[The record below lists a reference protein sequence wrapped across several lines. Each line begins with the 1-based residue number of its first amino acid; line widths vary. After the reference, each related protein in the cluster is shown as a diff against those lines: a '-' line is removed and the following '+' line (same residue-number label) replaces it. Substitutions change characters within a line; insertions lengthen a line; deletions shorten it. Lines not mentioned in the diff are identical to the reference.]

1 MTKIKG
7 FSQKLNKKAET
18 TGANQGNKR
27 ELEELLN
34 SLNEQQKEAVVEKE
48 GALLVLAGA
57 GSGKTKVLTTR
68 IVNLVKTGVNPYKI
82 LAVTFTNKA
91 AKEMQE
97 RLSKMLGEA
106 VVKKMWVGTFHN
118 ICGRILRFDIE
129 NYKSPDG
136 RKWDKNYVIYD
147 DSDTNTIIK
156 NAIKKLNIDDKVFAP
171 KLVKAAI
178 SNAKSKM
185 QDAYTFSTRARDYRS
200 QKISEIY
207 YEYEK
212 QLMANNAIDFDD
224 MLLLTVNLLSTNEEV
239 RNKYHER
246 FSHILVDEFQDT
258 NISQYMLIRHLY
270 SNGKTDEELKG
281 RSLCVVGDVDQSIY
295 SWRGAD
301 YKIILNF
308 QSDYKNSKLIKL
320 EKNYRS
326 VGTILDAANAI
337 IVHNTERVSKNLY
350 STKGQGDKIDIYEAQ
365 DESNEAYYIARQIRN
380 YTGSLND
387 CAVLYRTNAQSRA
400 IEEALIS
407 QGIAYRM
414 VGGLKFYDRKEV
426 KDIIAYLK
434 LLYNRHD
441 SQSLKRIINVP
452 KRSIGDTTVKK
463 IQELADSM
471 DYSMYDIIENIDE
484 YDDFSSGIKVKLKA
498 FKDLLDKL
506 DAEKEKMALAEFI
519 AFVIEK
525 TGYLAELKQEDTEE
539 AESRIENLQEL
550 VNVARDFSPDE
561 EDNILGEFLA
571 QVALVSDLDETPDAD
586 NAVTL
591 MTLHAAK
598 GLEFDT
604 VFLAGLEE
612 GIFPHGRSIGESSSW
627 QDLEEERRLMY
638 VGVTRAKKKLYI
650 TYAKR
655 RQMWG
660 RTEYFQPSRFLF
672 EIPENLTDRQLS
684 DDSILSSGRNSTFKQ
699 AVSKIKSDRSGY
711 VEKTN
716 SFGSNFVAPV
726 SGQTVQSISKVVKPK
741 PTYNQKETK
750 QNNFVKREA
759 FVVKNEINKA
769 KDEEKIK
776 KLLEDNPIQRMLEE
790 RKRKQAAQAAAE
802 NSEASRNEFAKGD
815 RVFHGK
821 FGIGHIEE
829 IKEIGS
835 SKMYVIDF
843 GKQGKK
849 AVDALYSNLKK
860 F

>member
-1 MTKIKG
+1 M
-7 FSQKLNKKAET
+7 
-18 TGANQGNKR
+18 
-27 ELEELLN
+27 EELL
-34 SLNEQQKEAVVEKE
+34 STLNEQQRDAVVEKE

-68 IVNLVKTGVNPYKI
+68 IVNLVKSGVNPYKI

-91 AKEMQE
+91 AKEMRE
-97 RLSKMLGEA
+97 RLSKMIGEE

-136 RKWDKNYVIYD
+136 KKWDNNYVIYD
-147 DSDTNTIIK
+147 ESDSNTIIK
-156 NAIKKLNIDDKVFAP
+156 NAIKKLNLDDKTYAP

-185 QDAYTFSTRARDYRS
+185 QDAYTFSTRARDYRT

-207 YEYEK
+207 EEYEK
-212 QLMANNAIDFDD
+212 QLLANNAIDFDD

-258 NISQYMLIRHLY
+258 NISQYMLIKHLY
-270 SNGKTDEELKG
+270 SNNKAETELKN

-308 QSDYKNSKLIKL
+308 QADYRNSKLIKL
-320 EKNYRS
+320 EQNYRS
-326 VGTILDAANAI
+326 VATILDAANAI
-337 IVHNTERVSKNLY
+337 IVNNTERVSKNLY

-365 DESNEAYYIARQIRN
+365 DEAGEAYFIANKIKNYARN
-380 YTGSLND
+380 LND
-387 CAVLYRTNAQSRA
+387 YAVLYRTNSQSRA

-407 QGIAYRM
+407 QGISYRM

-463 IQELADSM
+463 LQEIANGM
-471 DYSMYDIIENIDE
+471 DYSLYEVIQNIDE
-484 YDDFSSGIKVKLKA
+484 YDDLSAGVKSKLKA
-498 FKDLLDKL
+498 FCELLDKL
-506 DAEKEKMALAEFI
+506 DKNKNSLSLPEFI
-519 AFVIEK
+519 AFVIEE
-525 TGYLAELKQEDTEE
+525 TGYLRELKQEDTEE

-550 VNVARDFSPDE
+550 VNVARDFAPDE

-598 GLEFDT
+598 GLEFET

-612 GIFPHGRSIGESSSW
+612 GIFPHSRSLNSNTEM
-627 QDLEEERRLMY
+627 EEERRLMY
-638 VGVTRAKKKLYI
+638 VGVTRAKQKLYI
-650 TYAKR
+650 SYAKR

-660 RTEYFQPSRFLF
+660 ETRYYTPSRFLA
-672 EIPENLTDRQLS
+672 EIPENLTERNTS
-684 DDSILSSGRNSTFKQ
+684 EDSSQSQKAGSTFKQ
-699 AVSKIKSDRSGY
+699 AVNKIKTDRSGY
-711 VEKTN
+711 VEKST
-716 SFGSNFVAPV
+716 SFGKGFVAPLPNQ
-726 SGQTVQSISKVVKPK
+726 STQSISKVVKKK
-741 PTYNQKETK
+741 PTYTPSSPQHQL
-750 QNNFVKREA
+750 QNLLTILSVKRLILL
-759 FVVKNEINKA
+759 KTN
-769 KDEEKIK
+769 KIK
-776 KLLEDNPIQRMLEE
+776 PEMK
-790 RKRKQAAQAAAE
+790 
-802 NSEASRNEFAKGD
+802 S
-815 RVFHGK
+815 V
-821 FGIGHIEE
+821 
-829 IKEIGS
+829 
-835 SKMYVIDF
+835 
-843 GKQGKK
+843 
-849 AVDALYSNLKK
+849 
-860 F
+860 

>member
-1 MTKIKG
+1 M
-7 FSQKLNKKAET
+7 
-18 TGANQGNKR
+18 
-27 ELEELLN
+27 EELLS
-34 SLNEQQKEAVVEKE
+34 SLNPQQKEAVVEKE

-68 IVNLVKTGVNPYKI
+68 IVNLVKSGVNPYKI

-91 AKEMQE
+91 AKEMRE
-97 RLSKMLGEA
+97 RLSKMIGED

-136 RKWDKNYVIYD
+136 RKWNNNYVIYD
-147 DSDTNTIIK
+147 ETDSTTIIK
-156 NAIKKLNIDDKVFAP
+156 NAIKKLNLDEKMYAP

-200 QKISEIY
+200 QKISEVY

-212 QLMANNAIDFDD
+212 QLLENNAIDFDD

-270 SNGKTDEELKG
+270 SNNKTDEELKG

-308 QSDYKNSKLIKL
+308 QTDYKNAKLIKL
-320 EKNYRS
+320 EQNYRS
-326 VGTILDAANAI
+326 VATILDAANAI
-337 IVHNTERVSKNLY
+337 IVNNTERVSKNLY
-350 STKGQGDKIDIYEAQ
+350 STKGQGEKIDIYEAQ
-365 DESNEAYYIARQIRN
+365 DESGEAYYIADNIRRYARN
-380 YTGSLND
+380 LND
-387 CAVLYRTNAQSRA
+387 YAVLYRTNSQSRA
-400 IEEALIS
+400 IEEALIAK
-407 QGIAYRM
+407 GISYRM

-441 SQSLKRIINVP
+441 SQSIKRIINVP

-463 IQELADSM
+463 VQEIANQL
-471 DYSMYDIIENIDE
+471 DYPFYDVLQNIEE
-484 YDDFSSGIKVKLKA
+484 YDDFSAGVKAKIRN
-498 FKDLLDKL
+498 FINILDKL
-506 DAEKEKMALAEFI
+506 DKNKDSLSLPEFI
-519 AFVIEK
+519 AFVIEE

-550 VNVARDFSPDE
+550 VNVARDFVPEE
-561 EDNILGEFLA
+561 EDNVLGEFLA

-598 GLEFDT
+598 GLEFEN

-612 GIFPHGRSIGESSSW
+612 GIFPHSRSLNNNTEM
-627 QDLEEERRLMY
+627 EEERRLMY
-638 VGVTRAKKKLYI
+638 VGVTRAKQKLYI
-650 TYAKR
+650 SYAKR

-660 RTEYFQPSRFLF
+660 DTKYNPPSRFLA
-672 EIPENLTDRQLS
+672 EIPANLTERNVS
-684 DDSILSSGRNSTFKQ
+684 DDSSSYSHKGGTFKQ
-699 AVSKIKSDRSGY
+699 AVNKIKTDRSGY
-711 VEKTN
+711 VEKTTG
-716 SFGSNFVAPV
+716 FGKGFVAPV
-726 SGQTVQSISKVVKPK
+726 AGGGTVQNINKVVKPK
-741 PTYNQKETK
+741 VAYKAPQQ
-750 QNNFVKREA
+750 QNNFVRKES
-759 FVVKNEINKA
+759 FVVKNAQNKA
-769 KDEEKIK
+769 KDEEKVK
-776 KLLEDNPIQRMLEE
+776 KLLEDNPIKRMLEE
-790 RKRKQAAQAAAE
+790 KKAREAMGTAPASTTTQAG
-802 NSEASRNEFAKGD
+802 NTFVKGD
-815 RVFHGK
+815 RVFHEK
-821 FGIGHIEE
+821 FGIGHIDE
-829 IKEIGS
+829 IKQIGS
-835 SKMYVIDF
+835 SSMYVIDF

-849 AVDALYSNLKK
+849 AVDALYANLKK